1 MPSGEPCMVTNAD
14 QLQQAVTEIREA
26 GAFAYDTEFI
36 GESTYVPQLCLIQL
50 ATRTTLWLVDP
61 FDLPDL
67 TPIWELIAD
76 PDVATLVHAGA
87 QDLEPVERHIGRT
100 PTNVIDTQIAAGF
113 IGQPYPVSLAR
124 LVMEMTGW
132 TVAKGMT
139 FTDWSARPLSSMQ
152 LRYAADDVR
161 YLPLIWDR
169 MEQQLHEFGH
179 MDSCMEECEAACH
192 PGAYLPDIDKQ
203 CRKIHRRNTLR
214 QNQWVRLHHLM
225 TLRDRC
231 AREAN
236 VPPRT
241 LIPDGCISDMARR
254 NPNSTDAI
262 QQLRGMPRPTV
273 ERYGQ
278 DLLSVLADES
288 EDGVPERPKQLPE
301 ETATSRTQI
310 DSIWAALNCWAMA
323 IGLAP
328 AMVGTRN
335 EIAEWIGEGGL
346 ANPEQA
352 PWTHGWR
359 QRVAGDFLLRFLRGE
374 CTLPMQWKDAR
385 LALQAG
391 TA

>member
-1 MPSGEPCMVTNAD
+1 MVTTTG
-14 QLQQAVTEIREA
+14 QLLEAVAAIREA

-50 ATRTTLWLVDP
+50 STRSMLWLVDP
-61 FDLPDL
+61 FEVPDL

-76 PDVATLVHAGA
+76 EDVTTLVHAGA

-100 PTNVIDTQIAAGF
+100 PAAIIDTQIAGGFAGL
-113 IGQPYPVSLAR
+113 PYPVSLAR

-169 MEQQLHEFGH
+169 MERRLQEFGH
-179 MDSCMEECEAACH
+179 MDSCIEECQAACRS
-192 PGAYLPDIDKQ
+192 GAFLPDLHKQ

-254 NPNSTDAI
+254 NPSSTDAI

-278 DLLSVLADES
+278 DLLLALANES
-288 EDGVPERPKQLPE
+288 EEGVPDRPKQLPE
-301 ETATSRTQI
+301 ETAITRTQI
-310 DSIWAALNCWAMA
+310 DSIWSALNCWAMA
-323 IGLAP
+323 CGLAP

-346 ANPEQA
+346 EQLEEG
-352 PWTHGWR
+352 PWTSGWR

-374 CTLPMQWKDAR
+374 CTLPMQWKDER
-385 LALQAG
+385 LALQVD
-391 TA
+391 TD